1 MSGSYRPGRPSFG
14 VHVVWRPMLS
24 RARWSIRVAI
34 PAIISLV
41 FLVLL
46 TGLSLHYWQGTY
58 EEAVASSIR
67 ANTHEFIELKN
78 SVLTRLEQ
86 GDVSRLS
93 RLFTQYDGENNLH
106 WIALLAPNMR
116 VKFSNRL
123 NLAGQPFAADDPEL
137 TQALQAALHQSRR
150 ESLRRGENLTLID
163 PILEPSGD
171 TTDILVGDVNLRPAI
186 NNAWHVALRS
196 IGLFWLAGLIVMAIL
211 LLLLQHLVVR
221 PLSWLEER
229 ARQMAEGR
237 QPPPGEIP
245 MLRELSHLMERL
257 DAMHHQAS
265 ASMQAV
271 QRSERHY
278 RQLFDLAH
286 EGIWVMDWRGVTQMV
301 NQSMASMLDCSTE
314 DMIGRHLY
322 DFLDEAG
329 IEQVKSMYQR
339 GGESVHQD
347 MRVYDRHRRCHRTLV
362 STRAIYD
369 EEGRY
374 TATIASV
381 LDLTERYAAE
391 EQVRQHA
398 YYDVLTGLANRTLL
412 FEELEQELARAQRHD
427 HQDALFYIDLD
438 QFKDINDSLGH
449 DIGDRLLQEV
459 ARRIQSMIR
468 REDSLARI
476 GGDEFVL
483 MVCEIG
489 PNDDQLATR
498 IQTVAQNI
506 LGALRQ
512 PFRIDANSLHISAS
526 IGIAPFPRGA
536 QTPSDIFKQAD
547 TALYQAKREGRNRIA
562 FFSSEMQEQAT
573 ERLSMVNRMQR
584 ALHEHHFSLHYQPQ
598 YDSDGHLVGAEAL
611 MRWQDPELGP
621 VSPARFIPVA
631 EDTGLIIDIG
641 NWVVEEALAT
651 LSRWLE
657 RGIPA
662 HFNRLAINISTQQF
676 QSDHFAADLI
686 SACRRYGVPHHRLE
700 LEITESIF
708 IDRADQALH
717 QIQKLKLA
725 GFRFALDDFGT
736 GYASLSYLKRLP
748 LDKLKIDQSFV
759 RDIDT
764 DLSDASI
771 VESII
776 AIAGLFRLS
785 VIAEGV
791 ETPRQL
797 QFLKEHGCVLYQG
810 YHFSPPVPLSDFEQ
824 LLYPA
829 GRSSS
834 KPRQSS

>member
-1 MSGSYRPGRPSFG
+1 
-14 VHVVWRPMLS
+14 MLS
-24 RARWSIRVAI
+24 RASWSIRVAI

-46 TGLSLHYWQGTY
+46 TGLSLHYWQDTY
-58 EEAVASSIR
+58 RESLAASIHT
-67 ANTHEFIELKN
+67 NTHEFIDLQEH
-78 SVLTRLEQ
+78 VLARLQ
-86 GDVSRLS
+86 RGDVSRLGN
-93 RLFTQYDGENNLH
+93 LFIRHDSDSNLRR
-106 WIALLAPNMR
+106 IALLSPNAR
-116 VKFSNRL
+116 VRFSDDPGL
-123 NLAGQPFAADDPEL
+123 IGQTFAANDSEL
-137 TQALQAALHQSRR
+137 TQALQTALHQSALQ
-150 ESLRRGENLTLID
+150 SLRRGDSLTLIE
-163 PILEPSGD
+163 PVQAPSGD
-171 TTDILVGDVNLRPAI
+171 ATNILVGEVDLRPAI
-186 NNAWHVALRS
+186 SNAWRVALRS
-196 IGLFWLAGLIVMAIL
+196 IGLFWIAGLIILAIL
-211 LLLLQHLVVR
+211 LLLLQRLVVR
-221 PLSWLEER
+221 PLSLLEER

-237 QPPPGEIP
+237 APPPGEIP

-257 DAMHHQAS
+257 DAMHAQAS
-265 ASMQAV
+265 NSMQAV

-301 NQSMASMLDCSTE
+301 NQSMASMLDQTAE
-314 DMIGRHLY
+314 EMVGRHLY
-322 DFLDEAG
+322 DFLDDAG
-329 IEQVKSMYQR
+329 IEQVKGMYQR

-347 MRVYDRHRRCHRTLV
+347 IRVYDRHRRCHRTLV

-374 TATIASV
+374 SATIASV

-412 FEELEQELARAQRHD
+412 FEELEQELARAQRHS

-489 PNDDQLATR
+489 PDDDQLSTR

-512 PFRIDANSLHISAS
+512 PFRIDANTLHISAS
-526 IGIAPFPRGA
+526 IGIALFPRSA
-536 QTPSDIFKQAD
+536 QTPNDIFKQAD
-547 TALYQAKREGRNRIA
+547 TALYQAKRGGRNRIA

-584 ALHEHHFSLHYQPQ
+584 ALRENHFSLYYQPQ
-598 YDSDGHLVGAEAL
+598 YDSDEHLIGAEAL
-611 MRWQDPELGP
+611 IRWQDPELGP
-621 VSPARFIPVA
+621 ISPARFIPVA

-641 NWVVEEALAT
+641 NWVIEEALST

-657 RGIPA
+657 RGMPT

-676 QSDHFAADLI
+676 QTDHFAGDLI
-686 SACRRYGVPHHRLE
+686 SACRRHRVPHHCLE

-708 IDRADQALH
+708 IERADQALH

-764 DLSDASI
+764 DVSDASI

-776 AIAGLFRLS
+776 AIASLFRLS

-810 YHFSPPVPLSDFEQ
+810 YHFSPPVPLVDFERF
-824 LLYPA
+824 LYPTE
-829 GRSSS
+829 RSSS
-834 KPRQSS
+834 KPSRSS